1 MHYYTGDKP
10 VILRGHFLRQ
20 LCFRSQKTF
29 CMTGPLE
36 NPSESFQ
43 KLSMKAHMPSLK
55 EAPDL
60 NQKKK
65 TPRKKKSLAFW
76 LSASCSSGW
85 SKLRHH
91 STVQF
96 ANITCIK
103 KDKNTCHGFSE
114 LLGHPH

>member
-36 NPSESFQ
+36 NPSEPFQ
-43 KLSMKAHMPSLK
+43 KLRVKAHMPSLK

-60 NQKKK
+60 NN
-65 TPRKKKSLAFW
+65 RKKEKSC
-76 LSASCSSGW
+76 LSAVCLFLS
-85 SKLRHH
+85 
-91 STVQF
+91 
-96 ANITCIK
+96 
-103 KDKNTCHGFSE
+103 
-114 LLGHPH
+114 